1 MGVPTEEGDGA
12 CSTAVS
18 ADEKQSVGITK
29 RIRSATGFI
38 LTSPRRHRRDDFII
52 NSAWS
57 KLPSDKIIEI
67 IHPTSDY
74 KYTRQKNNMEK
85 RQPSMGVATFTR
97 RRPSSSI
104 CWGGAIDESAFGPFP
119 IGKTSRTAGS
129 IWGTT
134 PP

>member
-1 MGVPTEEGDGA
+1 MEEGDKA
-12 CSTAVS
+12 YSTAVS

-29 RIRSATGFI
+29 WIHSATEFI
-38 LTSPRRHRRDDFII
+38 FTSPRRHSRDDFIM
-52 NSAWS
+52 NSARS

-74 KYTRQKNNMEK
+74 KYTRQKNNRGK
-85 RQPSMGVATFTR
+85 RDPSMGVATFTR

-104 CWGGAIDESAFGPFP
+104 CWGGAIDKSALGSFP
-119 IGKTSRTAGS
+119 IDKTSRTAGS